1 MNLYLGIA
9 ELIICFSGIIIMD
22 KLFGKRG
29 LYAWMALAVVF
40 ANIQVSK
47 QIDIWNGFS
56 TTLGNVVFASTY
68 LTTDIL
74 NEKYGDRASRNAVK
88 ISAGALVA
96 YILFAQITQMYV
108 PNPTDAVDPG
118 MKIMFSM
125 AFRITLASGAMFL
138 LSNWVDVIIYQK
150 LKQKTGGRF
159 MWFRNNVSTVLCN
172 CGENFAFTYLAFLG
186 TENMSFAYCTEI
198 ALTASALEMIIA
210 MCDTPFLYIARMI
223 PGKSGILM
231 EDDDNY
237 AGSEVRI
244 SNTNKEAVI

>member
-1 MNLYLGIA
+1 
-9 ELIICFSGIIIMD
+9 
-22 KLFGKRG
+22 
-29 LYAWMALAVVF
+29 
-40 ANIQVSK
+40 
-47 QIDIWNGFS
+47 
-56 TTLGNVVFASTY
+56 
-68 LTTDIL
+68 
-74 NEKYGDRASRNAVK
+74 
-88 ISAGALVA
+88 
-96 YILFAQITQMYV
+96 MYV

-198 ALTASALEMIIA
+198 ALTASAFEMIIA